1 MLVHRTMTDR
11 LFFVSRK
18 EKALHTR
25 NAEQKTNYFR
35 ELTLNLKRAGFEV
48 SPEKDGLLPVELD
61 GQPLCLILDSGTVRY
76 LEKDV
81 GSDSRREA
89 LERVTNIA
97 RVTDEYMNQ
106 MDTAPSLKAV
116 GLDDSYR
123 LLADFNGTVLA
134 GHLTKYGAQFITWDR
149 SPDGTSLNQGHY
161 YGPDCGIE
169 GYAAAKQDFTV
180 RSGLLPVN
188 LLFTKEQLAVIFDA
202 AQNMTV
208 LGLVSNPEQEKL
220 LEEIMNQV
228 EIAMPEVIDL
238 ANELTQSP
246 KHPDQGMQIY

>member
-1 MLVHRTMTDR
+1 MHG
-11 LFFVSRK
+11 
-18 EKALHTR
+18 H
-25 NAEQKTNYFR
+25 NAEAKNRYFR
-35 ELTLNLKRAGFEV
+35 ELTLNLTRAGFTV
-48 SPEKDGLLPVELD
+48 SPEKDGLLPVELN
-61 GQPLCLILDSGTVRY
+61 GQQLCIATDSGGVRY
-76 LEKDV
+76 RKENIYNEIQTIALM
-81 GSDSRREA
+81 RNIA
-89 LERVTNIA
+89 LEQ
-97 RVTDEYMNQ
+97 VTDIVKVTHEYMSQ
-106 MDTAPSLKAV
+106 MEAAPSLNAGSLEGDYK
-116 GLDDSYR
+116 
-123 LLADFNGTVLA
+123 LLAYFNDIVLV

-169 GYAAAKQDFTV
+169 GYAAAKQDFAV

-228 EIAMPEVIDL
+228 EIAVPEVIDL